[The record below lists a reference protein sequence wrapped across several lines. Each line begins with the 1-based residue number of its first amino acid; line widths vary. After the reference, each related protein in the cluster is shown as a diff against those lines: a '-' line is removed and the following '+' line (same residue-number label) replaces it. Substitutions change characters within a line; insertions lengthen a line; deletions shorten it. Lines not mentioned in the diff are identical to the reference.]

1 MRKFNGWRGIIKWWR
16 TNIASRIV
24 LMIHFLALFITTD
37 NINGGESLAW
47 RKSLYCPWN
56 DFYGTYDA
64 GRNREAEKANWRH
77 AKSAKRTKTNFPRF
91 RPSVRSSLF
100 HLPSHAL

>member
-47 RKSLYCPWN
+47 RKSLYCPR
-56 DFYGTYDA
+56 GTISM
-64 GRNREAEKANWRH
+64 NI
-77 AKSAKRTKTNFPRF
+77 
-91 RPSVRSSLF
+91 
-100 HLPSHAL
+100 